1 MIKNK
6 LIVFTILLSLTSCK
20 KSVSHIQNFNQ
31 QYVNC
36 VNEGVNKLLPDEKS
50 NQYDVFDN
58 INLLVNKLKSNS
70 NIAIPDLEKAIVNS
84 DTLIYNSYRKLV
96 NEDHVYMQ
104 MLDFSERY
112 NFMQN
117 SCIRSSFENEVL
129 DFKFETKLNELLKI
143 NKNLYESTEVLLSDL
158 EKLNLVLNKK
168 DKIENALYHHFLFLF
183 MEKKMNPVLNDV
195 APAIIVI
202 DPRGN

>member
-36 VNEGVNKLLPDEKS
+36 VNEGVNKLLSDEKS

-183 MEKKMNPVLNDV
+183 MGKKMNPVLNDV